1 MKKTYI
7 KPETKV
13 VLMKARTQLL
23 AGSGGVGDTGVRM
36 KWSGDS
42 DSDAYDSDE
51 GL

>member
-13 VLMKARTQLL
+13 VLMKARTTLL
-23 AGSGGVGDTGVRM
+23 AGSNVGDTDVRM
-36 KWSGDS
+36 KWYD
-42 DSDAYDSDE
+42 DAYDEEE